1 MLLMWCR
8 NTGTDF
14 SLWPDLHLGLVKL
27 PLRTHG
33 MWTLLLRLH
42 MQLLQHL
49 LGSRRSAGNLLSDA
63 AAHLHT
69 SSIKRL
75 LEVNQSDDEHV
86 CQISTD
92 LVLVLVFVHALRSA
106 LAHS

>member
-1 MLLMWCR
+1 MWGR
-8 NTGTDF
+8 STGTDF

-49 LGSRRSAGNLLSDA
+49 FSSRRSAGDLLSDA
-63 AAHLHT
+63 AAHLHA
-69 SSIKRL
+69 SSIQRL
-75 LEVNQSDDEHV
+75 LEVNQSDNQHI

-92 LVLVLVFVHALRSA
+92 LILVLVFVHALRLA

>member
-1 MLLMWCR
+1 M

-49 LGSRRSAGNLLSDA
+49 LSSRRSTGDLLSNP
-63 AAHLHT
+63 AAHLHA

-75 LEVNQSDDEHV
+75 LDVNHSDDQHV

-92 LVLVLVFVHALRSA
+92 LFLVLIFVHALRLA